1 MLRRWTIIQHQRG
14 FGSCMSN
21 HPNILLCLKG
31 LLPTLLV
38 QCSLL
43 PGMAGSLSPPVQ
55 VGSVLKM
62 TNANVRLEYDLS
74 TGRANFYWQNALKI
88 SGFYAGVGLYSGDV
102 LTNYI
107 TGTVYTSHTWT
118 VTNNQVVIT
127 STRVD
132 LPTMKQTFILDQDNS
147 FLTRLDVIGSG
158 LQSRWMGPLVM
169 DMTGGVDIGS
179 YNDNR
184 ALIVPF
190 DNDSFTFSYNAMPIN
205 NTSSS
210 YEAAAFYDNTTRNG
224 LIVGS
229 VTHDTW
235 KTGVYFQGANNRLNV
250 LNVFGGVTSSDTR
263 DVSEHGLVRGNLIS
277 SPTAFIGFGSDW
289 RTVMES
295 FADAN
300 TTQMPRLAWDGTVPF
315 GWNSW
320 YAYTTGVTYSNA
332 TV

>member
-1 MLRRWTIIQHQRG
+1 
-14 FGSCMSN
+14 MSN

-62 TNANVRLEYDLS
+62 TNANVRLDYDLS
-74 TGRANFYWQNALKI
+74 TGRANFYWQNTLKI

-107 TGTVYTSHTWT
+107 TGTVYTSRSWT
-118 VTNNQVVIT
+118 VTNNQVEII
-127 STRVD
+127 STRVN

-147 FLTRLDVIGSG
+147 FLTRVDVMGSG

-169 DMTGGVDIGS
+169 DTPNGVDIGS
-179 YNDNR
+179 YGDNR

-190 DNDSFTFSYNAMPIN
+190 DNDSFTFSYDGMPIN
-205 NTSSS
+205 DTSGS
-210 YEAAAFYDNTTRNG
+210 YEVSAFYDNVTRNG
-224 LIVGS
+224 LVVGS

-235 KTGVYFQGANNRLNV
+235 KTGVYFQGANNKLNV
-250 LNVFGGVTSSDTR
+250 LNVYGGVTSSDTR
-263 DVSEHGLVRGNLIS
+263 DVEPHGLAKGSTIS
-277 SPTAFIGFGSDW
+277 SPTVFVGFGTDW
-289 RTVMES
+289 RTTLE
-295 FADAN
+295 AYGDA
-300 TTQMPRLAWDGTVPF
+300 
-315 GWNSW
+315 
-320 YAYTTGVTYSNA
+320 
-332 TV
+332 